1 MNKII
6 LMGRLTRNPEI
17 SYSNTASRDGSQLA
31 IARYSIAVDRRF
43 KAGDGVD
50 VDFFN
55 CVSFGKQAEFA
66 EKYLQ
71 KGTKIAITGRL
82 QNDNYTNKDGVK
94 VTAVKVMVE
103 EVEFAES
110 KSASQQNQNQGGYE
124 AAPQDA
130 QPQAAGD
137 EYMSVPAGMDLPFK

>member
-6 LMGRLTRNPEI
+6 LMGRLTRDPEI
-17 SYSNTASRDGSQLA
+17 SYTNAGNGDGSQLA

-43 KAGDGVD
+43 KSNDGVN

-66 EKYLQ
+66 EKYL
-71 KGTKIAITGRL
+71 KKAIKIVVTGRL
-82 QNDNYTNKDGVK
+82 QNDNYTNREGVK
-94 VTAVKVMVE
+94 VTATKVMVE

-110 KSASQQNQNQGGYE
+110 KAVSQQNQNQNSNMQQNSQQDSQP
-124 AAPQDA
+124 AA
-130 QPQAAGD
+130 D
-137 EYMSVPAGMDLPFK
+137 EYMTVPDGMDLPFR

>member
-6 LMGRLTRNPEI
+6 LMGRLTRDPEI

-31 IARYSIAVDRRF
+31 IARYSLAVERRF
-43 KAGDGVD
+43 KSGDGVTA
-50 VDFFN
+50 DFFN

-66 EKYLQ
+66 EKYLHQ
-71 KGTKIAITGRL
+71 GTKIAITGRL

-94 VTAVKVMVE
+94 VNAVKVMVE

-110 KSASQQNQNQGGYE
+110 KAASAASQQNQSG
-124 AAPQDA
+124 DA
-130 QPQAAGD
+130 QQGAQDAGD